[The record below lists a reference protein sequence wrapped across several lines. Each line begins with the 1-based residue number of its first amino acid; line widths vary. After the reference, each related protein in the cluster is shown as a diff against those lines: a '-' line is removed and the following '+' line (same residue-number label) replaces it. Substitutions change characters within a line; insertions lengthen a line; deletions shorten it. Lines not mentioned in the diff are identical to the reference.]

1 MTGSAWALPSSPL
14 REESMAKWKG
24 IVLAGGSGSRL
35 FPLTYAVNKH
45 LLPVY
50 DKPMIYY
57 PLTTLMLGGLRDFII
72 ISSPEALNQICTL
85 LGDGTRWG
93 ISISYRVQE
102 RAGGIAECFRIA
114 AEDIADCNVALVLGD
129 NIFYGAG
136 LPRLL
141 SQAMDHERGA
151 TIFGYEVADPS
162 GFGVVDL
169 EEKPQ
174 TMRSRFA
181 VPGLYFYDERVV
193 SVSNEIRP
201 SARGELEITDVNRYY
216 LKAGDLRVRLFGRG
230 VAWLDGGTHQDLF
243 EASQFVKVIEERT
256 GLKIACPEEVA
267 WRMKF
272 IDQAAFEELID
283 AKPKTEYQRYLRS
296 LLEAS
301 SLIPDS
307 DCLDGDV
314 ATNGRGRKSDC

>member
-1 MTGSAWALPSSPL
+1 
-14 REESMAKWKG
+14 MAKWKG
-24 IVLAGGSGSRL
+24 IILAGGSGSRL
-35 FPLTYAVNKH
+35 FPLTHAVNKH

-72 ISSPEALNQICTL
+72 ISSPETLSQIGTL

-93 ISISYRVQE
+93 IRIAYREQKC
-102 RAGGIAECFRIA
+102 AGGIAECFRIA
-114 AEDIADCNVALVLGD
+114 AKDIAGSNVALALGD

-141 SQAMDHERGA
+141 SQAMSHETGA

-162 GFGVVDL
+162 GFGVVVL
-169 EEKPQ
+169 NEAGRPVEIEEKPR
-174 TMRSRFA
+174 TMRSRLA

-193 SVSNEIRP
+193 AIANEIKP
-201 SARGELEITDVNRYY
+201 SARGELEITDVNRRY
-216 LKAGDLRVRLFGRG
+216 LAAGDLRVILFGRG
-230 VAWLDGGTHQDLF
+230 VAWLDGGTHRDLF

-272 IDQAAFEELID
+272 IDQAAFERLID
-283 AKPKTEYQRYLRS
+283 PEPKTEYQRYLRS
-296 LLEAS
+296 LVDTS
-301 SLIPDS
+301 SLI
-307 DCLDGDV
+307 
-314 ATNGRGRKSDC
+314 AR

>member
-1 MTGSAWALPSSPL
+1 MG
-14 REESMAKWKG
+14 RWKG
-24 IVLAGGSGSRL
+24 IILAGGSGSRL
-35 FPLTYAVNKH
+35 FPLTHAVNKH

-72 ISSPEALNQICTL
+72 ISSPDALSQIDKL
-85 LGDGTRWG
+85 LGDGSRWG
-93 ISISYRVQE
+93 ITITYRAQE

-114 AEDIADCNVALVLGD
+114 ADDITGCNVALALGD

-141 SQAMDHERGA
+141 SQAMNHESGA

-162 GFGVVDL
+162 GFGVVVLDKSGRAIDL
-169 EEKPQ
+169 EEKPK
-174 TMRSRFA
+174 TMRSRLA

-193 SVSNEIRP
+193 AISNEIRP
-201 SARGELEITDVNRYY
+201 SARGELEITDVNRLY
-216 LKAGDLRVRLFGRG
+216 LEAGDLRVTLFGRG
-230 VAWLDGGTHQDLF
+230 VAWLDGGTHRDLF

-272 IDQAAFEELID
+272 IDQAAFEDLID
-283 AKPKTEYQRYLRS
+283 PETKTDYQRYLRS
-296 LLEAS
+296 ILDTS
-301 SLIPDS
+301 SLI
-307 DCLDGDV
+307 
-314 ATNGRGRKSDC
+314 AR

>member
-1 MTGSAWALPSSPL
+1 
-14 REESMAKWKG
+14 MAKWKG
-24 IVLAGGSGSRL
+24 IILAGGSGSRL
-35 FPLTYAVNKH
+35 LPLTHAVNKH

-72 ISSPEALNQICTL
+72 ISGHESLSQIDRL

-93 ISISYRVQE
+93 ITITYRTQE

-114 AEDIADCNVALVLGD
+114 AKDIAGCNVALVLGD

-141 SQAMDHERGA
+141 SQAMNHESGA

-162 GFGVVDL
+162 GLGVVVLDKTGRAIDL
-169 EEKPQ
+169 EEKPK
-174 TMRSRFA
+174 TMRSRLA

-193 SVSNEIRP
+193 GVANEIRP
-201 SARGELEITDVNRYY
+201 SVRGELEITDVNRHY
-216 LKAGDLRVRLFGRG
+216 LAAGDLRVTLFGRG
-230 VAWLDGGTHQDLF
+230 VAWLDGGTHRDLF
-243 EASQFVKVIEERT
+243 EASQFIKVIEERT

-272 IDQAAFEELID
+272 IDQAAFENLID
-283 AKPKTEYQRYLRS
+283 PEPKTEYQRYLRS
-296 LLEAS
+296 LVDTS
-301 SLIPDS
+301 SLI
-307 DCLDGDV
+307 
-314 ATNGRGRKSDC
+314 AR

>member
-1 MTGSAWALPSSPL
+1 MKK
-14 REESMAKWKG
+14 KWKA
-24 IVLAGGSGSRL
+24 IILAGGNGSRL
-35 FPLTYAVNKH
+35 FPLTHAVNKH

-72 ISSPEALNQICTL
+72 ISSPEALNQIGTL

-93 ISISYRVQE
+93 ITITYRAQE

-114 AEDIADCNVALVLGD
+114 ANDIAGCNVALALGD

-141 SQAMDHERGA
+141 SQAMSHESGA

-162 GFGVVDL
+162 PFGVVVLDKTGRAIDL
-169 EEKPQ
+169 EEKPK
-174 TMRSRFA
+174 TMRSRLA
-181 VPGLYFYDERVV
+181 IPGLYFYDARIIA
-193 SVSNEIRP
+193 VSNEIRP
-201 SARGELEITDVNRYY
+201 SARGELEITDVNRHY
-216 LKAGDLRVRLFGRG
+216 LAAGDLRVTLFGRG
-230 VAWLDGGTHQDLF
+230 VAWLDGGTHRDLF

-272 IDQAAFEELID
+272 IDQAAFEDLID
-283 AKPKTEYQRYLRS
+283 PEPKTEYQRYLRS
-296 LLEAS
+296 LVDTS
-301 SLIPDS
+301 SLI
-307 DCLDGDV
+307 
-314 ATNGRGRKSDC
+314 AR

>member
-1 MTGSAWALPSSPL
+1 MK
-14 REESMAKWKG
+14 KWKG
-24 IVLAGGSGSRL
+24 IILAGGNGSRL
-35 FPLTYAVNKH
+35 FPLTHVVNKH

-50 DKPMIYY
+50 DKPLIYY

-72 ISSPEALNQICTL
+72 ISSPDALNQISTL

-93 ISISYRVQE
+93 VAIEYRTQE

-114 AEDIADCNVALVLGD
+114 AKDIAGCNVALALGD

-141 SQAMDHERGA
+141 SQAMKYESGA

-162 GFGVVDL
+162 GFGVVVLDATGCAVDL
-169 EEKPQ
+169 EEKPK
-174 TMRSRFA
+174 TMRSRLA

-193 SVSNEIRP
+193 AISQDIRP
-201 SARGELEITDVNRYY
+201 SARGELEITDVNHHY
-216 LKAGDLRVRLFGRG
+216 LAAGDLRVTLFGRG
-230 VAWLDGGTHQDLF
+230 VAWLDGGTHRDLF

-272 IDQAAFEELID
+272 IDQAAFEDLID
-283 AKPKTEYQRYLRS
+283 PEPKTEYQRYLRS
-296 LLEAS
+296 LVDTP
-301 SLIPDS
+301 SLIS
-307 DCLDGDV
+307 
-314 ATNGRGRKSDC
+314 R

>member
-1 MTGSAWALPSSPL
+1 M
-14 REESMAKWKG
+14 KNWKG
-24 IVLAGGSGSRL
+24 IILAGGNGSRL
-35 FPLTYAVNKH
+35 LPLTHAVNKH

-72 ISSPEALNQICTL
+72 ISGPESLNQIRTL

-93 ISISYRVQE
+93 IAIAYRAQE

-114 AEDIADCNVALVLGD
+114 AADIAGCNVAVALGD

-141 SQAMDHERGA
+141 SQAMIHETGA

-162 GFGVVDL
+162 GFGVVVLDKTGRAIDL
-169 EEKPQ
+169 EEKPKSL
-174 TMRSRFA
+174 RSRLA
-181 VPGLYFYDERVV
+181 VPGLYFYDESVV
-193 SVSNEIRP
+193 AVSNEIRP

-216 LKAGDLRVRLFGRG
+216 LAAGDLRVTLFGRG
-230 VAWLDGGTHQDLF
+230 VAWLDGGTHRDLF

-272 IDQAAFEELID
+272 IDQATFEDLID
-283 AKPKTEYQRYLRS
+283 PEPKTEYQRYLRS
-296 LLEAS
+296 LVDTS
-301 SLIPDS
+301 SLI
-307 DCLDGDV
+307 
-314 ATNGRGRKSDC
+314 AR

>member
-1 MTGSAWALPSSPL
+1 MK
-14 REESMAKWKG
+14 KWKG
-24 IVLAGGSGSRL
+24 IILAGGKGSRL
-35 FPLTYAVNKH
+35 FPLTYVVNKH

-50 DKPMIYY
+50 DKPLIYY

-72 ISSPEALNQICTL
+72 ISSPDALNQISTL

-93 ISISYRVQE
+93 IAIEYRTQE

-114 AEDIADCNVALVLGD
+114 ANDIAGCNVALALGD

-141 SQAMDHERGA
+141 SQAMKHESGA

-162 GFGVVDL
+162 GFGVVVLDATGRAIDL
-169 EEKPQ
+169 EEKPK
-174 TMRSRFA
+174 TMRSRLA

-193 SVSNEIRP
+193 AISQEIRP
-201 SARGELEITDVNRYY
+201 SARGELEITDVNHHY
-216 LKAGDLRVRLFGRG
+216 LAAGNLRVTLFGRG
-230 VAWLDGGTHQDLF
+230 VAWLDGGTHRDLF

-272 IDQAAFEELID
+272 IDQAAFEDLID
-283 AKPKTEYQRYLRS
+283 PEPKTEYQRYLRS
-296 LLEAS
+296 LVDTS
-301 SLIPDS
+301 SLIS
-307 DCLDGDV
+307 
-314 ATNGRGRKSDC
+314 R

>member
-1 MTGSAWALPSSPL
+1 MK
-14 REESMAKWKG
+14 KWKG
-24 IVLAGGSGSRL
+24 IILAGGTGSRL
-35 FPLTYAVNKH
+35 FPLTHVVNKH
-45 LLPVY
+45 LLPIY

-72 ISSPEALNQICTL
+72 ISSPNALDQIRTL

-93 ISISYRVQE
+93 VAIAYRAQE

-114 AEDIADCNVALVLGD
+114 ADDIAGCNVAVALGD

-141 SQAMDHERGA
+141 SQAMRHEAGA

-162 GFGVVDL
+162 GFGVVVLDKTGRAIDL
-169 EEKPQ
+169 EEKPR
-174 TMRSRFA
+174 TMRSRLA

-193 SVSNEIRP
+193 AISNEIRP
-201 SARGELEITDVNRYY
+201 SARGELEITEVNRHY
-216 LKAGDLRVRLFGRG
+216 LATGDLRVTLFGRG
-230 VAWLDGGTHQDLF
+230 VAWLDGGTHRDLF

-267 WRMKF
+267 WRMNF
-272 IDQAAFEELID
+272 IDQAALEGLID
-283 AKPKTEYQRYLRS
+283 PEPTTDYQRYLRS
-296 LLEAS
+296 LVDTS
-301 SLIPDS
+301 SLI
-307 DCLDGDV
+307 
-314 ATNGRGRKSDC
+314 AR

>member
-1 MTGSAWALPSSPL
+1 MT
-14 REESMAKWKG
+14 KWKG
-24 IVLAGGSGSRL
+24 IILAGGNGSRL
-35 FPLTYAVNKH
+35 FPLTHAVNKH

-72 ISSPEALNQICTL
+72 ISSPEALRQISAL

-93 ISISYRVQE
+93 ISITYRIQE

-114 AEDIADCNVALVLGD
+114 AKDIVGCNVALALGD

-141 SQAMDHERGA
+141 SQTMNQESGA

-162 GFGVVDL
+162 DFGVVVLDESGRAIDI
-169 EEKPQ
+169 EEKPE
-174 TMRSRFA
+174 TIRSRLA
-181 VPGLYFYDERVV
+181 IPGLYFYDERVV
-193 SVSNEIRP
+193 AISNEIKP
-201 SARGELEITDVNRYY
+201 SARGELEITDVNRRY
-216 LKAGDLRVRLFGRG
+216 LAAGDLRVTLFGRG
-230 VAWLDGGTHQDLF
+230 VAWLDGGTHRDLF

-272 IDQAAFEELID
+272 IDQAAFERLID
-283 AKPKTEYQRYLRS
+283 PEPKTEYQRYLHS
-296 LLEAS
+296 LVETSFA
-301 SLIPDS
+301 D
-307 DCLDGDV
+307 
-314 ATNGRGRKSDC
+314 RKSEK

>member
-1 MTGSAWALPSSPL
+1 MK
-14 REESMAKWKG
+14 KWKG
-24 IVLAGGSGSRL
+24 IILAGGNGSRL
-35 FPLTYAVNKH
+35 FPLTHAVNKH

-57 PLTTLMLGGLRDFII
+57 PLTTLMLGGLRDFVI
-72 ISSPEALNQICTL
+72 ISSPEALNQIGTL

-93 ISISYRVQE
+93 ITITYRAQE

-114 AEDIADCNVALVLGD
+114 ANDIAGCNVALALGD

-141 SQAMDHERGA
+141 SQAMNHESGA

-162 GFGVVDL
+162 GFGVVVLDETGRAVDL
-169 EEKPQ
+169 EEKPK
-174 TMRSRFA
+174 TMRSRLA

-193 SVSNEIRP
+193 AVSNEITP
-201 SARGELEITDVNRYY
+201 SARGELEITDVNRHY
-216 LKAGDLRVRLFGRG
+216 LAAGDLRVMLFGRG
-230 VAWLDGGTHQDLF
+230 IAWLDGGTHRDLF
-243 EASQFVKVIEERT
+243 EASQFIKVIEERT

-272 IDQAAFEELID
+272 IDQAAFEDLID
-283 AKPKTEYQRYLRS
+283 PEPKTEYQRYLRS
-296 LLEAS
+296 LVDTS
-301 SLIPDS
+301 SLI
-307 DCLDGDV
+307 
-314 ATNGRGRKSDC
+314 AR